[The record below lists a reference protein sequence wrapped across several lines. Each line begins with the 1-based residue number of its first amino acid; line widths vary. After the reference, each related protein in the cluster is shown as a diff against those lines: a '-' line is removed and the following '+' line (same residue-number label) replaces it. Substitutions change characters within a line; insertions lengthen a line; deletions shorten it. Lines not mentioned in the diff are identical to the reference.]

1 MNAWLWLLCLALPA
15 LVPAA
20 IPEDAALNRD
30 CVVLLHGLGRSTA
43 SMKRLEWTLARRGYQ
58 VVNLAHPSTRLS
70 VEHLARE
77 HLAPAVQQIALRPG
91 GRIHFVTHSFGGI
104 VLRQYL
110 SENLLTNLGRVVM
123 LGPPNQGSA
132 VADRL
137 KNNPFYQWSTGPA
150 GQQLGLRSEDLP
162 RRLGPVK
169 FSLGVIAGDRSFNP
183 FFSRLLRGPDD
194 GKVSVASTR
203 VEGMSDFVVVP
214 VSHTWLMW
222 RRTVLNQVFTFLET
236 GRFRDRK
243 TTSLN

>member
-1 MNAWLWLLCLALPA
+1 MNAWLWPLCLALPV

-20 IPEDAALNRD
+20 IPDDAAPNRD

-58 VVNLAHPSTRLS
+58 VVNLSHPSTRLP
-70 VEHLARE
+70 VERLARE

-91 GRIHFVTHSFGGI
+91 ARIHFVTHSLGAI

-110 SENLLTNLGRVVM
+110 SENALTNLGRVVM

-137 KNNPFYQWSTGPA
+137 KDNPFYKWSTGPA
-150 GQQLGLRSEDLP
+150 GQQLGTRPEDLP
-162 RRLGPVK
+162 RRLGPANWP
-169 FSLGVIAGDRSFNP
+169 LGVIAGDRSFNP
-183 FFSRLLRGPDD
+183 LFSRLLPGPDD
-194 GKVSVASTR
+194 GKVSVASTQ
-203 VEGMSDFVVVP
+203 VEGMSDFVVMHA
-214 VSHTWLMW
+214 SHTWLMW
-222 RRTVLNQVFTFLET
+222 RRPVLDQVFSFLET
-236 GRFRDRK
+236 GHFLDGE